1 MSDRNRAEQ
10 EIRRLNENLEKR
22 VKERTARLEEVN
34 EELQAFS
41 YTVSHDLRIPLKSL
55 QAIARDLV
63 ENHATGL
70 DDEGKTDAL
79 RVVGAAARMESQI
92 EELLEFSRVSRD
104 QLQLE
109 PVSLVLIFHE
119 ILGRLERDEM
129 LKDAEITVTEPL
141 GWVLAHRLTL
151 QQVVLNL
158 LVNALTF
165 IRPGVRPAINVRAD
179 SRDGTVS
186 LCIEDNGIGI
196 DEADRERVFHVF
208 ERLPAAEAYPGIGV
222 GLTVARRGVERMGG
236 RISVTATRDHG
247 TTFIIE
253 LPASK
258 KAK

>member
-1 MSDRNRAEQ
+1 
-10 EIRRLNENLEKR
+10 
-22 VKERTARLEEVN
+22 
-34 EELQAFS
+34 
-41 YTVSHDLRIPLKSL
+41 
-55 QAIARDLV
+55 
-63 ENHATGL
+63 
-70 DDEGKTDAL
+70 
-79 RVVGAAARMESQI
+79 
-92 EELLEFSRVSRD
+92 
-104 QLQLE
+104 
-109 PVSLVLIFHE
+109 
-119 ILGRLERDEM
+119 
-129 LKDAEITVTEPL
+129 
-141 GWVLAHRLTL
+141 
-151 QQVVLNL
+151 
-158 LVNALTF
+158 
-165 IRPGVRPAINVRAD
+165 VRPAVNIRAD